1 VIRRGF
7 WLTAGAVTGIMGYRR
22 VSAVGRRISAT
33 LSPRTTLSPRAALSP
48 GATPRATPRASLSPG
63 GRPRLT
69 RRGAVGMARETFR
82 FARDVRE
89 GMELY
94 MARHSASAGSTLST
108 NRDTRSTNH
117 DAQPKD
123 GH

>member
-22 VSAVGRRISAT
+22 VSAVGRRVSAT
-33 LSPRTTLSPRAALSP
+33 LSPRTTLSSGVTVSP
-48 GATPRATPRASLSPG
+48 GVTLSPG
-63 GRPRLT
+63 GRPRLN
-69 RRGAVGMARETFR
+69 RRRAVGMARETFR

-94 MARHSASAGSTLST
+94 MARHSGSAGSTLP
-108 NRDTRSTNH
+108 TNH

>member
-22 VSAVGRRISAT
+22 VSAVGRRVSAT
-33 LSPRTTLSPRAALSP
+33 LSPRATLSP
-48 GATPRATPRASLSPG
+48 GGSLSPG

-89 GMELY
+89 GMDLY
-94 MARHSASAGSTLST
+94 MARHSGPAGSTLST
-108 NRDTRSTNH
+108 NH
-117 DAQPKD
+117 DAQPED

>member
-22 VSAVGRRISAT
+22 VSAVGRRVSAT
-33 LSPRTTLSPRAALSP
+33 LSPRTTLPSGTTLSPR
-48 GATPRATPRASLSPG
+48 TTLSPG

-94 MARHSASAGSTLST
+94 MARHSGPARSTLP
-108 NRDTRSTNH
+108 TNH

>member
-22 VSAVGRRISAT
+22 VSAVGRRVSAT
-33 LSPRTTLSPRAALSP
+33 LSPRTTLSP
-48 GATPRATPRASLSPG
+48 GATRGTSPG

-69 RRGAVGMARETFR
+69 RRGAAGVARETFR

-94 MARHSASAGSTLST
+94 MARHSGPAGSTL
-108 NRDTRSTNH
+108 STNH

>member
-1 VIRRGF
+1 MIRRGF

-22 VSAVGRRISAT
+22 VSAVGRRVSAT
-33 LSPRTTLSPRAALSP
+33 LSPRTTLSSGVTVSP
-48 GATPRATPRASLSPG
+48 GVTLSPG
-63 GRPRLT
+63 GRRRLT
-69 RRGAVGMARETFR
+69 RRRAVGMARETFS

-108 NRDTRSTNH
+108 NHDTLSTNH

>member
-22 VSAVGRRISAT
+22 VCAVGRRVSAT
-33 LSPRTTLSPRAALSP
+33 LSPRTTMSPRATLSP
-48 GATPRATPRASLSPG
+48 GATPGTSLSRG
-63 GRPRLT
+63 GRPGFT
-69 RRGAVGMARETFR
+69 RRGAVGVARETFR

-94 MARHSASAGSTLST
+94 MARHSASAGPTLST
-108 NRDTRSTNH
+108 NRNTVSTNR
-117 DAQPKD
+117 DAQPED

>member
-1 VIRRGF
+1 MIRRGF

-22 VSAVGRRISAT
+22 VSAVGRRVSAT
-33 LSPRTTLSPRAALSP
+33 LSP
-48 GATPRATPRASLSPG
+48 GATMSPRATPGASLSPAGRPNG
-63 GRPRLT
+63 GRRLT
-69 RRGAVGMARETFR
+69 RRGAVGVARETFR

-94 MARHSASAGSTLST
+94 MARHSASAGPTLST
-108 NRDTRSTNH
+108 NHDT
-117 DAQPKD
+117 QPKD

>member
-22 VSAVGRRISAT
+22 VSAVGRRVSAT
-33 LSPRTTLSPRAALSP
+33 LSPRATLSP
-48 GATPRATPRASLSPG
+48 GATMSPRATPGASLSPAGRPNG
-63 GRPRLT
+63 GRRLT
-69 RRGAVGMARETFR
+69 RRGAVGVARETFR

-94 MARHSASAGSTLST
+94 MARHSASAGPTLST
-108 NRDTRSTNH
+108 NHDT
-117 DAQPKD
+117 QPKD

>member
-1 VIRRGF
+1 MIRRGF

-22 VSAVGRRISAT
+22 VSAVGRRVSAT
-33 LSPRTTLSPRAALSP
+33 LSPRTTLSPRATLSP
-48 GATPRATPRASLSPG
+48 GATQGASLSPA
-63 GRPRLT
+63 GRPRLA

-108 NRDTRSTNH
+108 NHDTLSTNH

>member
-22 VSAVGRRISAT
+22 VSAVGRRVSAT
-33 LSPRTTLSPRAALSP
+33 LSPRTTLSPKTTLSP
-48 GATPRATPRASLSPG
+48 GATRGASPG
-63 GRPRLT
+63 ARPRLT
-69 RRGAVGMARETFR
+69 RRGTVGMARETFR

-94 MARHSASAGSTLST
+94 MARHSGSAGPTL
-108 NRDTRSTNH
+108 STNH
-117 DAQPKD
+117 DAQPED

>member
-1 VIRRGF
+1 MIRRGF

-22 VSAVGRRISAT
+22 VSAVGRRVSAT
-33 LSPRTTLSPRAALSP
+33 LSPRTTLAPRAALSP
-48 GATPRATPRASLSPG
+48 GAAPVTSLSPG

-69 RRGAVGMARETFR
+69 RRRAVGMARETFR

>member
-22 VSAVGRRISAT
+22 VSAVGRRVSAT
-33 LSPRTTLSPRAALSP
+33 LSPRVALP
-48 GATPRATPRASLSPG
+48 PE

-94 MARHSASAGSTLST
+94 MARHSAPAGSTL
-108 NRDTRSTNH
+108 STNH